1 MDPNVSSTGLMGDD
15 RQYRIGTLPNNC
27 KDRVQLIEDVNQ
39 VKGHWL
45 MMEELGERIRIRNLG
60 PKVQLEYDEED
71 EAQLPCECVICME
84 PFVLP
89 VVTMCRHY
97 FCRPC
102 AVLHNYKENGCF
114 ICGKSTLGRF
124 RNAHKLRER
133 IAADKKM

>member
-1 MDPNVSSTGLMGDD
+1 MGDQ
-15 RQYRIGTLPNNC
+15 RKFRIETYPKLSEDYY
-27 KDRVQLIEDVNQ
+27 KFVEDVEQ

-45 MMEELGERIRIRNLG
+45 MIEELQERIRIKNLG
-60 PKVQLEYDEED
+60 PKLQLEYDEED
-71 EAQLPCECVICME
+71 EAQLPSECVICME

-102 AVLHNYKENGCF
+102 AVQHNYKDDGCF
-114 ICGKSTLGRF
+114 VCAKPTLGIL

-133 IAADKKM
+133 ITADQKI